1 MSKKKKNEN
10 ENESESTEGFPLSC
24 TIEHLHLCY

>member
-10 ENESESTEGFPLSC
+10 ENESTEGFPLSC